1 MFYIINCVAILLLCS
16 EYKLQYSGKDLKNI
30 SLPPSFG
37 LNEEFLGK
45 VLLDVFLKFVWTVTM
60 SPTAYHP
67 FFVTN
72 YNVLPLL

>member
-1 MFYIINCVAILLLCS
+1 MFYIINCVAILLCS
-16 EYKLQYSGKDLKNI
+16 EYKLPYDGKDLENI

-45 VLLDVFLKFVWTVTM
+45 VLLDVFFKIFLDSYYVANCV
-60 SPTAYHP
+60 SSI
-67 FFVTN
+67 FVTN

>member
-1 MFYIINCVAILLLCS
+1 MFYIINYVAILLCS
-16 EYKLQYSGKDLKNI
+16 EYKLPYDGKDLENI

-45 VLLDVFLKFVWTVTM
+45 VLLDVFLKFVWTVSM

-67 FFVTN
+67 F
-72 YNVLPLL
+72 L

>member
-1 MFYIINCVAILLLCS
+1 MFYITNCVATLLCS
-16 EYKLQYSGKDLKNI
+16 EYKLPYDGKDLENI
-30 SLPPSFG
+30 SLLPSFG

-45 VLLDVFLKFVWTVTM
+45 VLLDVFLKFVLTLTM
-60 SPTAYHP
+60 SPIAYHP